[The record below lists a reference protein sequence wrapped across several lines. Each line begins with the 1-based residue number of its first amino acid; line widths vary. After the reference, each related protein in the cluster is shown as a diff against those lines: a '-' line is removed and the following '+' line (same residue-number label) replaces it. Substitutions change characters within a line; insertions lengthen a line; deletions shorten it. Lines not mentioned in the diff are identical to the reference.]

1 MTIAVF
7 AAVPAAMESPQDSV
21 ERLQLAVRLAVTSLS
36 HEPSAAFPQCS
47 SLGPVGLERVIL
59 GQGTYK

>member
-1 MTIAVF
+1 MAVF

-36 HEPSAAFPQCS
+36 HEPTAAFPQC

>member
-47 SLGPVGLERVIL
+47 LGPVGL
-59 GQGTYK
+59 